1 MKKYISFIWILVFLG
16 CDSRL
21 DEMRPHNMSDAFT
34 YLKKFENVV
43 NATSGLYEL
52 FYGQGVGSFNYDFVY
67 ESVFHTLGEFRG
79 NNVVFVEPF
88 EGTSD
93 IALGAPDAHFYL
105 YSDQKNQSFAWPM
118 WLKMNQVVLGA
129 SKNIEAI
136 KLLEKEPTEQSRLDE
151 LKRLKGENY
160 FIRGLFLFHGVNVF
174 GLPYWN
180 EPDKNPGVPLDTT
193 GSGQL
198 LARSTVKEC
207 YECII
212 RDFNNAAS
220 FLPDERMDRS
230 FANRAAAYGMLSR
243 VYLYMGGSFDSPNV
257 DYNKLA
263 ITYADKVF
271 EIQNDVV
278 DILRGEEYKELYLK
292 DPKTNPEIL
301 FAFNPANFPSDSPS
315 YIHSYYSW
323 DGFADSKEEFP
334 CPAVISRDYEK
345 IMDKEKDLRWKYFT
359 TPSIRHQGR
368 YTTTKYDGGESEL
381 FPGFLMFECPTIFI
395 RVGEVILN
403 RAEAYAKS
411 GEDGKALID
420 LNQIRERAGLSALH
434 GIGGQQLRDS
444 IFMER
449 RRELAFEAQTFYDY
463 TRNGI
468 KISREDVTT
477 VYQDYIGRQYN
488 EVDPLSSRRIVCL
501 IPSEELKLNPALV
514 QNTY

>member
-1 MKKYISFIWILVFLG
+1 MKKYISFICILIFLG
-16 CDSRL
+16 CDGRL
-21 DEMRPHNMSDAFT
+21 DEMRPHNMSDAST

-43 NATSGLYEL
+43 NATSGLYAL
-52 FYGQGVGSFNYDFVY
+52 FYGKVGGFNYDYIYEVVY
-67 ESVFHTLGEFRG
+67 HTLGEFRG
-79 NNVVFVEPF
+79 NNVVFAEPF

-93 IALGAPDAHFYL
+93 VALGAPDAHFYL
-105 YSDQKNQSFAWPM
+105 YSDQKDQSFAWPM
-118 WLKMNQVVLGA
+118 WIKMNQIVLGA

-136 KLLEKEPTEQSRLDE
+136 KLLEKEPTEQFRLDE

-160 FIRGLFLFHGVNVF
+160 FIRGLLLFHAVNAF

-198 LARSTVKEC
+198 LPRSSVKEC
-207 YECII
+207 YESII

-220 FLPDERMDRS
+220 CLPDEKMDRS

-243 VYLYMGGSFDSPNV
+243 VYLYMGGRPDAPNV

-263 ITYADKVF
+263 ITYANKVF

-278 DILRGEEYKELYLK
+278 DILQGDEYKDLYLK
-292 DPKTNPEIL
+292 DPKTNPEVL

-315 YIHSYYSW
+315 YLHSYYSW
-323 DGFADSKEEFP
+323 SGFTDSKEEFP
-334 CPAVISRDYEK
+334 CPAVISKDYEN
-345 IMDKEKDLRWKYFT
+345 IMNKEKDIRWKYFT
-359 TPSIRHQGR
+359 IPSIRHQGR
-368 YTTTKYDGGESEL
+368 YTTTKYDGGEFEL
-381 FPGFLMFECPTIFI
+381 FPGFVDFECPTIFI
-395 RVGEVILN
+395 RTGEVILN

-420 LNQIRERAGLSALH
+420 LNQIRERAGLPALN
-434 GIGGQQLRDS
+434 GIVGQQLKDS

-449 RRELAFEAQTFYDY
+449 RRELAFEAQVYYDY

-468 KISREDVTT
+468 KLSREDVTT

-488 EVDPLSSRRIVCL
+488 EVDPSSSRRIVCL

-514 QNTY
+514 QNIY